1 MIELQ
6 VENIVE
12 TRLDRFLR
20 QKFAYLTQGVIEKN
34 LRKGQIKVNGKKAK
48 ADKRVSKGDVVNI
61 ANYLINENL
70 TIREKTFFF
79 SCRHFIS

>member
-34 LRKGQIKVNGKKAK
+34 LRKGQIQVNGKKAK
-48 ADKRVSKGDVVNI
+48 ADKGVSKGDVVNI
-61 ANYLINENL
+61 ANYL
-70 TIREKTFFF
+70 
-79 SCRHFIS
+79 